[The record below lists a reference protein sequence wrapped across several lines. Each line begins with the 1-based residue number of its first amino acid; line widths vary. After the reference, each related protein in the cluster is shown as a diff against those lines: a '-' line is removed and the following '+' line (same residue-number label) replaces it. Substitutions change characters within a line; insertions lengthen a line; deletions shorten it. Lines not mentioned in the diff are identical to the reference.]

1 MAIVDQV
8 AGNPGQASPE
18 ASVPKVLAEEGQG
31 RGGEGTGV
39 TTWPKVSIAMATYNG
54 ERFIEEQLASLA
66 AQTRLPDELVVSD
79 DGSQDGTLE
88 RVRIFAAQAPFP
100 VRILCNHPG
109 RGVLDNF
116 DRVIAAC
123 HGDIVFPCD
132 QDDVWLPQKLSEMA
146 GALARHPSAGMVIS
160 NSELVDE
167 RLRPTGR
174 NLYTRRLHG
183 TEHLYARGR
192 EAVRLVLGS
201 GLVFGHTM
209 AFRTLPLLMR
219 PASLVTSQSA
229 YDVIRVLLAASFFD
243 LVVIPHALT
252 RYRRHES
259 QVTPSRDVS
268 PGPLERIRQLVAGYE
283 WQAATNARFARN
295 LLQIS
300 TQLETLGVE
309 HDVIRFLRGKIRMA
323 TIQEAMPPSRL
334 RRVLPVAGNL
344 VSGRYHLYANGI
356 STALRHLL
364 MVVPRS
370 SAQ

>member
-1 MAIVDQV
+1 MGIGDPVL
-8 AGNPGQASPE
+8 GNPGETSANAS
-18 ASVPKVLAEEGQG
+18 ASKVLVKEGQG
-31 RGGEGTGV
+31 HGGKGIGM
-39 TTWPKVSIAMATYNG
+39 TTRPKISIAMATYNG

-100 VRILCNHPG
+100 VRILRDHPG

-123 HGDIVFPCD
+123 QGDIVFPCD
-132 QDDVWLPQKLSEMA
+132 QDDVWLPRKLSEMA
-146 GALARHPSAGMVIS
+146 GALARHPSAAMVIS

-167 RLRPTGR
+167 RLRPIGR
-174 NLYTRRLHG
+174 NLYTRRLRR
-183 TEHLYARGR
+183 TEHLYTRGR

-219 PASLVTSQSA
+219 PASLVTTQSA

-243 LVVIPHALT
+243 LVVIPHVLT

-259 QVTPSRDVS
+259 QVTPSQDVS
-268 PGPLERIRQLVAGYE
+268 PGPVQRIRQLLAGYE

-300 TQLETLGVE
+300 TELETLGAE
-309 HDVIRFLRGKIRMA
+309 QEVIRFLRGKIRMA
-323 TIQEAMPPSRL
+323 MIHEAMPPSRL

-344 VSGRYHLYANGI
+344 MSGRYHFYANGL

-370 SAQ
+370 SAR

>member
-1 MAIVDQV
+1 MAIADQV
-8 AGNPGQASPE
+8 TGDSGKAGVEARVAQMVPE
-18 ASVPKVLAEEGQG
+18 ERHG
-31 RGGEGTGV
+31 RGGIDV
-39 TTWPKVSIAMATYNG
+39 TARPKVSVAMTTYNG

-66 AQTRLPDELVVSD
+66 QQSRLPDELVVSD

-88 RVRIFAAQAPFP
+88 RVRAFAAQAPFP
-100 VRILCNHPG
+100 VRILCG
-109 RGVLDNF
+109 SRSRGVLDNF
-116 DRVIAAC
+116 DRVIASC
-123 HGDIVFPCD
+123 QGDIVFPCD
-132 QDDVWLPQKLSEMA
+132 QDDVWLPQKLAEMTE
-146 GALARHPSAGMVIS
+146 ALARHPSAGMVIS

-167 RLRPTGR
+167 HLCPTGR
-174 NLYTRRLHG
+174 NLYTRRLRG

-192 EAVRLVLGS
+192 EAVRLVLAS

-209 AFRTLPLLMR
+209 AFRSLPLLMR
-219 PASLVTSQSA
+219 PAALVTTQSA

-259 QVTPSRDVS
+259 QVTPAQDVS
-268 PGPLERIRQLVAGYE
+268 PGPVERIRQLVAGYQ
-283 WQAATNARFARN
+283 WQAATNARFAGN

-300 TQLETLGVE
+300 AELETLGAE
-309 HDVIRFLRGKIRMA
+309 EDVIRFLQGKIRMA
-323 TIQEAMPPSRL
+323 TVQEALPPSRL
-334 RRVLPVAGNL
+334 RRVLPVASNL
-344 VSGRYHLYANGI
+344 MSGRYHLYANGI